1 MLQAFGVGDRAT
13 RLDVPRSWRVLRKGE
28 VLIHPGDRLKG
39 LFFVRSGSLRRF
51 VVDAGGHEL
60 VCDFSTE
67 GDLVGADAL
76 YSGRHDASAVA
87 LDSCTVEWMSA
98 DAFARAARDDAA
110 FQRAVHEAL
119 ARRLVRQ
126 HQAMMFVAALPA
138 RARLAGFLLSFSKR
152 TQSHGQSRLAF
163 MLPMPRRD
171 MASYLGMTP
180 ETCSREL
187 SRLIADGLI
196 RVDSRR
202 VELPDVNALAR
213 EACSDV
219 RNDWAREPN
228 ERLART
234 SAAAL
239 VVMPVESTKH
249 LQSFP
254 APRKGKPSDKGAP
267 GIGAHG
273 TLRRSDQASATVPAG
288 PSA

>member
-1 MLQAFGVGDRAT
+1 MLQAVGVGDRAP
-13 RLDVPRSWRVLRKGE
+13 RFDVPFSRRVLNKGE

-39 LFFVRSGSLRRF
+39 LFFVRSGSLKRF

-76 YSGRHDASAVA
+76 CSGRHDAGAVA
-87 LDSCTVEWMSA
+87 LDARRLEWMSA
-98 DAFARAARDDAA
+98 EAFARAARDDAA

-126 HQAMMFVAALPA
+126 HQAMMFVAALSA
-138 RARLAGFLLSFSKR
+138 RARLAGFLLSFSER
-152 TQSHGQSRLAF
+152 TRSCGDSRLGF
-163 MLPMPRRD
+163 MLPMARRD
-171 MASYLGMTP
+171 MASYLGMMP

-187 SRLIADGLI
+187 SRLVVDGLI
-196 RVDSRR
+196 RVDRRR
-202 VELPDVNALAR
+202 VELRNVAALAR
-213 EACSDV
+213 EACSDD
-219 RNDWAREPN
+219 REDCARKPN
-228 ERLART
+228 ARLGET

-254 APRKGKPSDKGAP
+254 APRKVKPSGKGAP
-267 GIGAHG
+267 GIGARE
-273 TLRRSDQASATVPAG
+273 TLSG
-288 PSA
+288 

>member
-1 MLQAFGVGDRAT
+1 MLQAVGVGDRAP
-13 RLDVPRSWRVLRKGE
+13 RFDVPFSRRVLNKGE

-39 LFFVRSGSLRRF
+39 LFFVRSGSLKRF

-76 YSGRHDASAVA
+76 CSGRHDAGAVA
-87 LDSCTVEWMSA
+87 LDARRLEWMSA
-98 DAFARAARDDAA
+98 EAFARAARDDAA

-126 HQAMMFVAALPA
+126 HQAMMFVAALSA
-138 RARLAGFLLSFSKR
+138 RARLAGFLLSFSER
-152 TQSHGQSRLAF
+152 TRSCGDSRLGF
-163 MLPMPRRD
+163 MLPMARRD
-171 MASYLGMTP
+171 MASYLGMMP

-187 SRLIADGLI
+187 SRLVVDGLI
-196 RVDSRR
+196 RVDRRR
-202 VELPDVNALAR
+202 VELRNVAALAR
-213 EACSDV
+213 EACSDD
-219 RNDWAREPN
+219 REDCARKPN
-228 ERLART
+228 ARLGET

-254 APRKGKPSDKGAP
+254 APRNMKPSDKGAP
-267 GIGAHG
+267 GIGARE
-273 TLRRSDQASATVPAG
+273 TLSG
-288 PSA
+288 